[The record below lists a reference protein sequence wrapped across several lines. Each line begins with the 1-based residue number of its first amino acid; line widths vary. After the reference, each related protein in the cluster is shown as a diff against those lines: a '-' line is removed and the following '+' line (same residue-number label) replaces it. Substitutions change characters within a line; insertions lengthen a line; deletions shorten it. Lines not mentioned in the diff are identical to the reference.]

1 MTQEERKRIED
12 ACSTLYLGENYKGL
26 YINLNHLLLSY
37 SSLLAEHDP
46 KFGDVSTDELSKNI
60 NTIEVLIRTIEPLI
74 TDDLFNR
81 K

>member
-12 ACSTLYLGENYKGL
+12 ACSTLYPGENYKGL

-46 KFGDVSTDELSKNI
+46 KFGDVSTDVLSENI
-60 NTIEVLIRTIEPLI
+60 NTIEVFIRTIEPLI
-74 TDDLFNR
+74 TDDLFNS